1 MLCDPSC
8 SGSGLVAQYHGQ
20 KGGVKTGEEEG
31 GGMAEN
37 ECVEGGAS
45 KEELKAFASEQTKIV
60 CAALSLPKVEVVVY
74 STCSVH
80 KEENEE
86 VVAAVLRTCKR
97 RVRQATVLPDW
108 PHRGLPTEGCDGRK
122 CARASHDKDSTN
134 GFFVARFEVGPAK
147 GGAGKTKDKVDSEGA
162 KKRAREEG
170 GEERAEKKSKKEKGG
185 AEKRGE
191 ESVKSVKALKGA
203 SGSAEKG
210 GGGGGGVKAKFE
222 GSQKPGKK
230 YEYGG
235 EKKLE
240 KKRKK
245 QDKGQREEEGAKE
258 KAETPSRG
266 AAWKGAIDVD

>member
-1 MLCDPSC
+1 MSLSQRFTTRRHRPLLPALRGRLRLTSRRW
-8 SGSGLVAQYHGQ
+8 LT
-20 KGGVKTGEEEG
+20 GG
-31 GGMAEN
+31 
-37 ECVEGGAS
+37 C
-45 KEELKAFASEQTKIV
+45 
-60 CAALSLPKVEVVVY
+60 C
-74 STCSVH
+74 
-80 KEENEE
+80 
-86 VVAAVLRTCKR
+86 
-97 RVRQATVLPDW
+97 
-108 PHRGLPTEGCDGRK
+108 RGLPTEGCDGRK

-235 EKKLE
+235 EK
-240 KKRKK
+240 
-245 QDKGQREEEGAKE
+245 
-258 KAETPSRG
+258 
-266 AAWKGAIDVD
+266 